1 MHIYSNHGILEITG
15 DTCGGAFGC
24 CGPFNVKFKCSV
36 QSSKHLRDQLV
47 FEEISLKGSAA
58 FYSKKD
64 RYVELNFPHMLPL
77 FPTIYGAHS

>member
-1 MHIYSNHGILEITG
+1 MGFLKLQETHAGEHLDAVVLLMPNSNVPCKG
-15 DTCGGAFGC
+15 
-24 CGPFNVKFKCSV
+24 
-36 QSSKHLRDQLV
+36 SKHLRNQLV

-58 FYSKKD
+58 FYSKKV